1 MEVKRRPISTEVR
14 SVNMHS
20 YQSCIAPTLLARS
33 ELDALVMTYVMTPG
47 GVSIPLS
54 YYRELVWD
62 YTPYFPH
69 AARARADRE
78 IQWEKTPTEWVQS
91 LKGVAAAFTHRKR
104 PHGNRLDPATV
115 PKRIITLNAFAKW
128 CSASGIAR
136 FQDVSSFHLS
146 RYIQKLREDGVV
158 DRTLGAHISLLRRVY
173 EMRMYLPD
181 SFTVDAVKALSFAEI
196 GPLWEPEAA
205 KARQTELIP
214 LAEASRLFSAALEHL
229 DKAEFLLTLRD
240 ELDANWLAAKA
251 LVSRKR
257 WGEAVKAKI
266 VRNAGFKDA
275 YEFESAIAD
284 LRTAAYIVLAQ
295 STGCRVHELGDI
307 RVGCVYPEVL
317 DGETY
322 WWLKSTTRKI
332 GDRPERWLAPEIAQK
347 VVKIL
352 EWHSAPL
359 RQLIASELESTKRQ
373 CEEAV
378 SESDMAK
385 LAARIVNLKRNSDRL
400 FLSEFSGSAA
410 STDTLA
416 HNKQLAAF
424 ARRHGIR
431 LDSPLTTHR
440 FRRTYAVIVVH
451 LNKGTRIDLI
461 TLQHHYK
468 HASVLMTEWYA
479 ALPETDKELFDL
491 IEQEGDYFD
500 LAIVDHWMDPSTPL
514 AGGFGARLKAY
525 PGRHHQ
531 PLFFKTRREF
541 VESIRDGLNI
551 RSTGHSWCLADSQD
565 CGGRGLFEAARCGDC
580 ANGVVDDYFSEVWS
594 NIRAQHAGLV
604 ELADIGPGGREKAKL
619 SLAAAEAV
627 LAQLTP
633 NEIGDG
639 L

>member
-1 MEVKRRPISTEVR
+1 M
-14 SVNMHS
+14 NS
-20 YQSCIAPTLLARS
+20 YQSHAAPALLAGS
-33 ELDALVMTYVMTPG
+33 ELNALVMTYVMTPG
-47 GVSIPLS
+47 GISLPLS
-54 YYRELVWD
+54 YYGDQVWD
-62 YTPYFPH
+62 YTLYFPH
-69 AARARADRE
+69 AARGQSDKE
-78 IQWEKTPTEWVQS
+78 IRWEKTPTEWVES

-104 PHGNRLDPATV
+104 PDGNRLDPATI
-115 PKRIITLNAFAKW
+115 PKRIVTLNAFAKW
-128 CSASGIAR
+128 CSALGIAR
-136 FQDVSSFHLS
+136 FQDVGSFDLS

-158 DRTLGAHISLLRRVY
+158 DRTLGAHIGLLRRVY
-173 EMRMYLPD
+173 EMRKYLPD
-181 SFTVDAVKALSFAEI
+181 SFTVDAVKALSFDQV
-196 GPLWEPEAA
+196 GPLWEPGAS
-205 KARQTELIP
+205 KDRKTDLIP
-214 LAEASRLFSAALEHL
+214 LAEASRLFSASLEHL

-240 ELDANWLAAKA
+240 ELDADWLAAKA
-251 LVSRKR
+251 HMDRKS
-257 WGEAVKAKI
+257 WGEAVKAKS

-275 YEFESAIAD
+275 YQFESAIAD

-307 RVGCVYPEVL
+307 RVGCVYSEVL
-317 DGETY
+317 DGVTY
-322 WWLKSTTRKI
+322 WWLKSSTRKI
-332 GDRPERWLAPEIAQK
+332 GDGPDRWLAPEIAQK

-359 RQLIASELESTKRQ
+359 RQLIESELECIKRLI
-373 CEEAV
+373 EEVV
-378 SESDMAK
+378 SESDKAK
-385 LAARIVNLKRNSDRL
+385 LAARILDLERNSDRL
-400 FLSEFSGSAA
+400 FLSESSGSAT
-410 STDTLA
+410 STDTKA

-424 ARRHGIR
+424 ARRRGIS

-451 LNKGTRIDLI
+451 LNKGARIDLV

-491 IEQEGDYFD
+491 IEQESDCFD
-500 LAIVDHWMDPSTPL
+500 LALVDHWMDPSTPL
-514 AGGFGARLKAY
+514 AGGFGARLKVY

-580 ANGVVDDYFSEVWS
+580 ANGVVDDYFLEVWS
-594 NIRAQHAGLV
+594 NIRTQHA
-604 ELADIGPGGREKAKL
+604 ELIELPDIGPGGREKAKK

-633 NEIGDG
+633 DEKGDG

>member
-1 MEVKRRPISTEVR
+1 
-14 SVNMHS
+14 
-20 YQSCIAPTLLARS
+20 
-33 ELDALVMTYVMTPG
+33 MTYVMTLD
-47 GVSIPLS
+47 GVSLPLS
-54 YYRELVWD
+54 YYGDTVWD
-62 YTPYFPH
+62 YSPYIPH
-69 AARARADRE
+69 AARGQADKE
-78 IQWEKTPTEWVQS
+78 IRWEKTPSQWIDS
-91 LKGVAAAFTHRKR
+91 LKSVAAAFTHRKR
-104 PHGNRLDPATV
+104 PDGIRLDPATI
-115 PKRIITLNAFAKW
+115 PKRIISLNKFVKW

-136 FQDVSSFHLS
+136 FRDVSAFDLS

-173 EMRMYLPD
+173 DMRIYLSD
-181 SFTVDAVKALSFAEI
+181 SFTGDAVKALSFDQV

-205 KARQTELIP
+205 KDRQIELIP
-214 LAEASRLFSAALEHL
+214 LVEASRLFSASLEHL
-229 DKAEFLLTLRD
+229 DKAEFILTLRD
-240 ELDANWLAAKA
+240 ELDADWLAAKA
-251 LVSRKR
+251 QMDRKS
-257 WGEAVKAKI
+257 WGDAVKAKT
-266 VRNAGFKDA
+266 VRNAGFKDV

-322 WWLKSTTRKI
+322 WWLKSATRKI
-332 GDRPERWLAPEIAQK
+332 GDGPERWLAPEIAQR
-347 VVKIL
+347 VVNVL

-359 RQLIASELESTKRQ
+359 RQLIVSELESTKRQ
-373 CEEAV
+373 SDEAV
-378 SESDMAK
+378 SESDRAK
-385 LAARIVNLKRNSDRL
+385 LATRILELERNSDRL
-400 FLSEFSGSAA
+400 FLSWSSGSAT
-410 STDTLA
+410 STETKA

-424 ARRHGIR
+424 ARRRGIG

-451 LNKGTRIDLI
+451 LNKGARIDLI

-479 ALPETDKELFDL
+479 SLPETDKELFDL

-500 LAIVDHWMDPSTPL
+500 FALVDHWMDPSTPL

-551 RSTGHSWCLADSQD
+551 RSTGHSWCLVDSQD
-565 CGGRGLFEAARCGDC
+565 CGGRGLFEAARCCDC

-594 NIRAQHAGLV
+594 NIGTQHA
-604 ELADIGPGGREKAKL
+604 ELLELPDIGPGGREKAKKG
-619 SLAAAEAV
+619 LAAAEAV

-633 NEIGDG
+633 GEIGDG